1 MKKKIIA
8 IEDFID
14 KEKSVLKSKTKRLT
28 FPLSDEDK
36 NIIALMKEM
45 LFTLEGVGLAAP
57 QIGIIPIIINN
68 SINGSNFYG

>member
-1 MKKKIIA
+1 MGKKIIA

-36 NIIALMKEM
+36 KAWETYRQQLRDLPDNTKDFFNPEW
-45 LFTLEGVGLAAP
+45 
-57 QIGIIPIIINN
+57 PIKP
-68 SINGSNFYG
+68 GA